1 MSKPTITSM
10 KVHNNNVVISY
21 TGGVPT
27 LNCSVPPNFVATDEE
42 IKETDNSFSTGYN
55 NVLKSKL
62 LSISSKNIF
71 NMNDTPV
78 TAYTDLNSIINN
90 LINPHKDKLNS
101 AFDTYLNWGC
111 KDCNRLNTSVLGPIK
126 NQGGCGS
133 CWDFGTTCVV
143 ESFIT
148 MDQIK
153 NKRNKNYVS
162 LSEQFILNKAMEN
175 TYSYIGLHGCN
186 GGLYEI
192 TLPLI
197 VQVGDITTHEC
208 PYVSGNTGT
217 SSTCP
222 SNSNFIIQPN
232 NNIKGFVIDMWSSFS
247 SNVNVPN
254 ENIKQLLQIYGPLVT
269 AVYATNFNHVT
280 SDNKNNIISKND
292 MSFRENGNPD
302 HQVVLV
308 GYGQTN
314 NVNYWIIRNSW
325 GGAWGKDGYCA
336 IEMAEDASDILAEIG
351 AIQNVSYMESLVN
364 SNTVNRP
371 LSD

>member
-1 MSKPTITSM
+1 MSKPTITNM
-10 KVHNNNVVISY
+10 KVHNNNLVISY
-21 TGGVPT
+21 T
-27 LNCSVPPNFVATDEE
+27 NCSSPPNFVATDEE
-42 IKETDNSFSTGYN
+42 IQETDNNFSTGYN
-55 NVLKSKL
+55 HDLKLKSKL

-71 NMNDTPV
+71 KMNDSSV
-78 TAYTDLNSIINN
+78 TKYTDLNSIINN

-111 KDCNRLNTSVLGPIK
+111 KDCNHLNTSVLGPIK
-126 NQGGCGS
+126 DQGHCNS
-133 CWDFGTTCVV
+133 CWDFGTTCIL

-162 LSEQFILNKAMEN
+162 LSEQYILNKSVLN
-175 TYSYIGLHGCN
+175 QNLGSDGCN
-186 GGLYEI
+186 EGLYEYAV
-192 TLPLI
+192 PLI

-232 NNIKGFVIDMWSSFS
+232 NNIKGFVIDMWNGFS
-247 SNVNVPN
+247 GNVNVPN

-280 SDNKNNIISKND
+280 SDNKNNIISKHN
-292 MSFRENGNPD
+292 MSFSENNTPN

-314 NVNYWIIRNSW
+314 NQSNNVNYWIIRNSW
-325 GGAWGKDGYCA
+325 GETWGKDGYCA

-351 AIQNVSYMESLVN
+351 AIQNVTYTESFVD
-364 SNTVNRP
+364 SNTVNQP
-371 LSD
+371 LS